1 MASRRNA
8 RRLPTVSAQPPVLA
22 QQSRFLAPYPP
33 MPTTTAHVTP
43 AAQSQPELGAVLR
56 IVWVAQVRLWVN
68 EFVRRSWLALP
79 AVLLVGAAWLGVTR
93 LALAPH
99 SFDFYGDLT
108 VGAALACWLVWAM
121 AHGMARPVA
130 ARHLDRVA
138 QDHDAL
144 ATALW
149 LADTKRDDGWAHVQ
163 AQAAQ
168 STAKGLRVAAL
179 VPIRAW
185 QTGWLASLAAATAV
199 VVVALAP
206 IAFVDGL
213 GGERPPIAGL
223 AVGLPAAPQPFS
235 SALDAIGEDAASLL
249 GADARLL
256 EEIEAQVSDVPTR
269 KWLRDLRSVLD
280 AVRDGSLDKRAALE
294 KLAEL
299 DDNRPP
305 TSDSASAAEPTAEPT
320 GGAGDA
326 TEAERQRDVAARQA
340 VLDAA
345 KQAVEEAPKGQDK
358 EELKKAIEQGDL
370 GLIAQMMEKLAHK
383 QWSAEDLKKWQK
395 TLEKFADALKDR
407 KVPKQLEELAKKID
421 RLQKQREEQG
431 GLAPQE
437 QRRLQEARHQLEQL
451 RKQIGDV
458 LGAEHQLQRLEKEV
472 RAAAD
477 ELRRQDEQ
485 NERLGKKGKDGQA
498 GQQGPGGQQGAGGKQ
513 EAGGQGQDEGKRGQ
527 QAAHKAMRQAA
538 DELRRQDEDH
548 KSRQAQRIGQSRL
561 KDARDALGRGQEQG
575 GDDEPCQGGGQ
586 GQRSGGSGRG
596 QGKKS
601 SKTGAGDKDGEDGA
615 QDSAA
620 GKPDQRR
627 HNSGDRE
634 AASGKQGKGQ
644 QSKGQP
650 GDGEGESAGG
660 DGKSGKGGR
669 DRSFRLGSKGL
680 GDKSRT
686 DLINDGY
693 EQQSGNSGG
702 PGGGGEQGDGAGT
715 GKGGDNKGK
724 NPKLVSAQTHKLK
737 GQHGDG
743 PDTKKVFS
751 DAASKG
757 FAKQGWRETYRE
769 YSEVA
774 EEMLDKES
782 LPAGRKALVRRYF
795 EKIRPR

>member
-1 MASRRNA
+1 
-8 RRLPTVSAQPPVLA
+8 
-22 QQSRFLAPYPP
+22 
-33 MPTTTAHVTP
+33 
-43 AAQSQPELGAVLR
+43 
-56 IVWVAQVRLWVN
+56 
-68 EFVRRSWLALP
+68 
-79 AVLLVGAAWLGVTR
+79 
-93 LALAPH
+93 
-99 SFDFYGDLT
+99 
-108 VGAALACWLVWAM
+108 
-121 AHGMARPVA
+121 
-130 ARHLDRVA
+130 
-138 QDHDAL
+138 
-144 ATALW
+144 
-149 LADTKRDDGWAHVQ
+149 
-163 AQAAQ
+163 
-168 STAKGLRVAAL
+168 
-179 VPIRAW
+179 
-185 QTGWLASLAAATAV
+185 
-199 VVVALAP
+199 
-206 IAFVDGL
+206 
-213 GGERPPIAGL
+213 
-223 AVGLPAAPQPFS
+223 
-235 SALDAIGEDAASLL
+235 
-249 GADARLL
+249 
-256 EEIEAQVSDVPTR
+256 
-269 KWLRDLRSVLD
+269 
-280 AVRDGSLDKRAALE
+280 
-294 KLAEL
+294 
-299 DDNRPP
+299 
-305 TSDSASAAEPTAEPT
+305 
-320 GGAGDA
+320 
-326 TEAERQRDVAARQA
+326 
-340 VLDAA
+340 
-345 KQAVEEAPKGQDK
+345 
-358 EELKKAIEQGDL
+358 
-370 GLIAQMMEKLAHK
+370 MMEKLAQK
-383 QWSAEDLKKWQK
+383 QWSPQDLKKWQK

-498 GQQGPGGQQGAGGKQ
+498 GQQGPGGQPDAGGKQ

-561 KDARDALGRGQEQG
+561 KDARDALSRGQEQG
-575 GDDEPCQGGGQ
+575 GDDQPCQGDGH
-586 GQRSGGSGRG
+586 GQRSGGNSRG

-601 SKTGAGDKDGEDGA
+601 SKIGAGDKEGDDGA
-615 QDSAA
+615 EDSAA

-634 AASGKQGKGQ
+634 AAGGKQGKGQ
-644 QSKGQP
+644 QGKGQQGKGQHGKGQQ
-650 GDGEGESAGG
+650 GDGEGEATGA
-660 DGKSGKGGR
+660 DGKSGKSGR

-693 EQQSGNSGG
+693 EQQSDNSGS
-702 PGGGGEQGDGAGT
+702 PGSGGEQGDGAGT

-724 NPKLVSAQTHKLK
+724 NPKLASAQTHKLK

-751 DAASKG
+751 DAARKG
-757 FAKQGWRETYRE
+757 FAKQGWRESYRE